1 MADTSWNNGGVAPTG
16 PRRSWLKWGLVGLA
30 VVLGFPLLMTLTF
43 GSLALRHRAKLWP
56 AVRAIHARLQ
66 TDEGAKDLFSKNP
79 ALANT
84 YVNDQD
90 FVDVVR
96 AWRAKVGDLP
106 SLEPPEG
113 PTYSPNSDPGGVSA
127 AIQGSGGAW
136 MRVDIRGGRLA
147 GPVEGEG
154 ITRLYFAEDRKGLRE
169 ARRKATALRTGR
181 EWENYRKVMLRCS
194 DDSQAAAL
202 YRQEPGLRANYPSES
217 AFLEAAKA
225 LRPAIAKLPVALR
238 DDASEFGIRNYHTP
252 FTNSHVLIFLCAD
265 GQELRAIWKNGQL
278 SKVELRPANSHG

>member
-1 MADTSWNNGGVAPTG
+1 MPDTSWNNGGAARTG
-16 PRRSWLKWGLVGLA
+16 PRRPWLKWGLAGIG

-84 YVNDQD
+84 YANDQD
-90 FVDVVR
+90 FVDLVR
-96 AWRAKVGDLP
+96 AWRAKVGELP
-106 SLEPPEG
+106 AQEPLEG
-113 PTYSPNSDPGGVSA
+113 PTYSPDSDPGGVSA

-136 MRVDIRGGRLA
+136 MRVDIKGGRMA

-169 ARRKATALRTGR
+169 ARRKATALQAGR

-202 YRQEPGLRANYPSES
+202 YRQEPGLRANYSGES
-217 AFLEAAKA
+217 AFLEATKA
-225 LRPAIAKLPVALR
+225 LRPAIEKLPVALR
-238 DDASEFGIRNYHTP
+238 NDANEFGIRNYRTP
-252 FTNSHVLIFLCAD
+252 FMHSHVLIFLCAD
-265 GQELRAIWKNGQL
+265 GQELRAIWKNDQL
-278 SKVELRPANSHG
+278 SKVELRPANGRG